1 MAKKRTVIYKLE
13 RHKWPDEIAAE
24 KRERRKKLAV
34 ICSCLLF
41 FAAGFFVSGAMGK
54 GSAGAENS
62 MEMEKL
68 ETVYSLLNEKW
79 YFGKD
84 IEDLSVTLM
93 EKAIAGMA
101 SSDLDIHTTYM
112 SLEDAQTF
120 SSSLEGTFI
129 GVGLQFYQNS
139 RGEYIV
145 ADVFENSPAQKAGI
159 ERKDRLVQV
168 EGSLCDELSQDE
180 IKDMLTKS
188 EGKEVSLVIEREGRE
203 LEVQVTPAVV
213 DSSVIAYEENGY
225 GYLQLSSFSENS
237 GADVESAL

>member
-1 MAKKRTVIYKLE
+1 
-13 RHKWPDEIAAE
+13 
-24 KRERRKKLAV
+24 
-34 ICSCLLF
+34 
-41 FAAGFFVSGAMGK
+41 
-54 GSAGAENS
+54 

-145 ADVFENSPAQKAGI
+145 ADVFEIHRHK
-159 ERKDRLVQV
+159 K
-168 EGSLCDELSQDE
+168 
-180 IKDMLTKS
+180 
-188 EGKEVSLVIEREGRE
+188 RE
-203 LEVQVTPAVV
+203 
-213 DSSVIAYEENGY
+213 SSVKTVLYRLKDLYVMN
-225 GYLQLSSFSENS
+225 
-237 GADVESAL
+237 

>member
-1 MAKKRTVIYKLE
+1 MIYKLE

-34 ICSCLLF
+34 ICSCLLIF
-41 FAAGFFVSGAMGK
+41 CRRIFLFPVRWEK
-54 GSAGAENS
+54 VPREQRTPWRWK
-62 MEMEKL
+62 KL

-225 GYLQLSSFSENS
+225 GYLQLSSFFREQRS
-237 GADVESAL
+237 